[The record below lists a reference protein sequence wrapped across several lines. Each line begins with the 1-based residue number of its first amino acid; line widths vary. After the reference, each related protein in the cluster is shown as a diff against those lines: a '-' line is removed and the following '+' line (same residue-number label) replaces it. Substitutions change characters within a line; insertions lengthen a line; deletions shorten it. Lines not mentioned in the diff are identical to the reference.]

1 MPTTNSPVP
10 IAVQC
15 VVAHVLRDAA
25 FAGYRVAIISDFH
38 IAPWRST
45 RALADAI
52 NTINTWQPDL
62 VALVGDYGYST
73 PSFRAVSRACYRLVL
88 PRVTRELARLQ
99 ARDGVCA
106 VLGNHDLDAGA
117 EMVEQALAAVGLR
130 VLRNSYYDIARQARL
145 RVVGIDDIVHGN
157 ASFDALDD
165 DSIPPAAVTL
175 MLSHHPDFVLRCQRY
190 AHGGP
195 FIVVSGHTHGGQIAL
210 PRVGAPITL
219 SRAATHLFP
228 AGFVPNENAT
238 LYVTRGLGEQ
248 IPLRVGAPREVTL
261 LELAQR

>member
-1 MPTTNSPVP
+1 M
-10 IAVQC
+10 
-15 VVAHVLRDAA
+15 LRDDA

-38 IAPWRST
+38 IAPWNST
-45 RALADAI
+45 HALADAV
-52 NTINTWQPDL
+52 NTINAWQPDL
-62 VALVGDYGYST
+62 VALVGDYGYSV
-73 PSFRAVSRACYRLVL
+73 RGVGAVSRACYRLVM
-88 PRVTRELARLQ
+88 PRVTRELARLR

-117 EMVEQALAAVGLR
+117 EMVEQALAAVDIR
-130 VLRNSYYDIARQARL
+130 VLRNSYHDIARQKCL
-145 RVVGIDDIVHGN
+145 RVVGIDDVHGN

-165 DSIPPAAVTL
+165 DSIPPAAATL
-175 MLSHHPDFVLRCQRY
+175 MLSHHPDFVLSCERY
-190 AHGGP
+190 SHGTP

-219 SRAATHLFP
+219 SHAATHLFP

-248 IPLRVGAPREVTL
+248 IPVRVGAPREITL

>member
-1 MPTTNSPVP
+1 MSVV
-10 IAVQC
+10 AQR
-15 VVAHVLRDAA
+15 VVAHVLQDAA
-25 FAGYRVAIISDFH
+25 FAGYRIAIISDFH
-38 IAPWRST
+38 IAPWRRT
-45 RALADAI
+45 PALADTI
-52 NTINTWQPDL
+52 NTINSWQPDL
-62 VALVGDYGYST
+62 VALVGDYGYSV
-73 PSFRAVSRACYRLVL
+73 PRFDAVSRACYRLVL
-88 PRVTRELARLQ
+88 PRVTRELARLR
-99 ARDGVCA
+99 ARNGVCA

-117 EMVEQALAAVGLR
+117 EMVEHALAAIEIR
-130 VLRNSYYDIARQARL
+130 VLRNSYYDIVRQTRL
-145 RVVGIDDIVHGN
+145 RVVGIDDIVHSSARFN
-157 ASFDALDD
+157 ALDD

-175 MLSHHPDFVLRCQRY
+175 MLSHHPDFVLGCERY
-190 AHGGP
+190 SHGGP

-219 SRAATHLFP
+219 SRVATRRFP